1 MFYNVVLVFAV
12 QQSEISDVYTYIPS
26 LLSLPPTS
34 HPTHLG
40 YHKTWS

>member
-1 MFYNVVLVFAV
+1 MFYIVVLVFAV

-34 HPTHLG
+34 HQLMDMSLS
-40 YHKTWS
+40 KL